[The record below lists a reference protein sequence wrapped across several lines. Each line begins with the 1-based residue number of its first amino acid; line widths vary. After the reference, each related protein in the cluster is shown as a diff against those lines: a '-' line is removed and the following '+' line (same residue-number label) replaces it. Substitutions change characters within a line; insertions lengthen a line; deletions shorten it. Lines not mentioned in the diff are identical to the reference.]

1 MLHFEKSLKLSPKRR
16 SDQVQSLRRVRNVFL
31 EKEDAEL
38 LGLRSCQNSKSRK
51 HSEGGTREGQVG
63 GVKKTVFR
71 YPRKCKTKCFVWSL
85 KETKILMF
93 FSEQELWVK
102 NGQVIEFKKEVFRHF
117 LAVLSTCILNF
128 NGFHLP
134 KRHRKESTA
143 TDREIPAAQVK
154 KTVGSLA
161 RTTNKD
167 FWGRR
172 HALAF

>member
-71 YPRKCKTKCFVWSL
+71 YPRKCKTKCFVW
-85 KETKILMF
+85 F
-93 FSEQELWVK
+93 FQK
-102 NGQVIEFKKEVFRHF
+102 
-117 LAVLSTCILNF
+117 
-128 NGFHLP
+128 
-134 KRHRKESTA
+134 
-143 TDREIPAAQVK
+143 
-154 KTVGSLA
+154 
-161 RTTNKD
+161 
-167 FWGRR
+167 
-172 HALAF
+172 